1 MTPSTVDSFT
11 YETHNSN
18 DSVKGT
24 NLETFTGIDPVV

>member
-18 DSVKGT
+18 DSVKEM
-24 NLETFTGIDPVV
+24 NLETFTGTDAVE